1 MSGTRM
7 RSSPPARTTRRARAE
22 LQSRAA
28 RRRHEAPP
36 GVLQRAA
43 RFLAAPG
50 PDTRTIAGPA
60 RWRPFA
66 ALALSVVGV
75 GISSYLTAAHF
86 SGAQLACSDSG
97 LVNCEKVTTSAE
109 SYFIG
114 VPVALWGL
122 LFYVAMTLLN
132 LPVAWRSADRR
143 IHVLRLVM
151 VVVGICF
158 VLYLVSAELLII
170 KNICLWCTSVHAVTF
185 LLFVLVVVTV
195 PKMLGWGT
203 TSPSRD
209 WTD

>member
-1 MSGTRM
+1 VW
-7 RSSPPARTTRRARAE
+7 E
-22 LQSRAA
+22 
-28 RRRHEAPP
+28 
-36 GVLQRAA
+36 
-43 RFLAAPG
+43 
-50 PDTRTIAGPA
+50 PA
-60 RWRPFA
+60 RWRPYA
-66 ALALSVVGV
+66 ALALSIAGLGV
-75 GISSYLTAAHF
+75 SSYLTAAHF
-86 SGAQLACSDSG
+86 SGARLACSDSG

-122 LFYVAMTLLN
+122 LFYVAMTALN
-132 LPVAWRSADRR
+132 LPGAWRSTDRR
-143 IHVLRLVM
+143 IHVLRLAM
-151 VVVGICF
+151 AVVGICF

-209 WTD
+209 WTG

>member
-1 MSGTRM
+1 MSGTRT
-7 RSSPPARTTRRARAE
+7 RSSPPARTGRRARAE

-28 RRRHEAPP
+28 RARLEAPP
-36 GVLQRAA
+36 GALRRAA
-43 RFLAAPG
+43 RLLAK
-50 PDTRTIAGPA
+50 PDPETSTVWEPA
-60 RWRPFA
+60 RWRPYA
-66 ALALSVVGV
+66 ALALSIAGLGV
-75 GISSYLTAAHF
+75 SSYLTAAHF
-86 SGAQLACSDSG
+86 SGARLACADSG
-97 LVNCEKVTTSAE
+97 LVNCQKVTTSAE

-122 LFYVAMTLLN
+122 LFYVAMTALN
-132 LPVAWRSADRR
+132 LPGAWRSTDRR
-143 IHVLRLVM
+143 IHVLRLAM
-151 VVVGICF
+151 AVVGICF

-209 WTD
+209 WTG